1 MVGRFETRDV
11 ALAAFLVSLGI
22 GAWLHWSITDPSFD
36 QTEAQSEWDHV
47 LAFSALV
54 LGLTVGA
61 AALGRTL
68 SQTVAV
74 RRLALTLLATGV
86 LAAVTNVVE
95 DGFSV
100 EAAFLAFVLLTGIQ
114 LVALVALAVALGI
127 SVRGP
132 RRLLALAPLASA
144 MGVIVYVHAGGPILL
159 LTWCSAAVCLLVT
172 RRDEAAACR
181 SCQPGA
187 S

>member
-95 DGFSV
+95 DGFNV

-132 RRLLALAPLASA
+132 RRLLALAPP
-144 MGVIVYVHAGGPILL
+144 GERDGGDRL
-159 LTWCSAAVCLLVT
+159 C
-172 RRDEAAACR
+172 ACR
-181 SCQPGA
+181 GADPPSHLVLGCGLPTGDSPG
-187 S
+187 